1 MSKKS
6 PFTRC
11 SFAAAALLLALP
23 AAHAQTARAKG
34 APITAAIVSNYPPME
49 FKDPATGKLT
59 GFDVELG
66 EALAAKLGTTI
77 KWEETSFDQ
86 MLSSLATG
94 RVDIILSGM
103 TDLPARRDA
112 VKFID
117 YLKTGPQF
125 YVMKEHA
132 AEYANMAALCGK
144 KVGASRRTS
153 FPAEITKWSDDNCV
167 KAGKPPIAVTGTD
180 GSADARTQ
188 LRQGRLDAGVQGGET
203 LPYIMGQEPNTYVAI
218 GKPIAYQYT
227 GLAVTRKNDAL
238 VAELSDALAKLIA
251 DGSYAK
257 IAAKWGLQEFTLPKV
272 IIDSAN

>member
-1 MSKKS
+1 MSLS
-6 PFTRC
+6 LFQRL
-11 SFAAAALLLALP
+11 SLVAAAVALTAP
-23 AAHAQTARAKG
+23 AVHAQTARAKG
-34 APITAAIVSNYPPME
+34 APITAAIVANYPPME
-49 FKDPATGKLT
+49 FKDPATAKLT

-125 YVMKEHA
+125 YAMKERA
-132 AEYANMAALCGK
+132 AEFASMAALCGK

-153 FPAEITKWSDDNCV
+153 FPTEIAKWSDDNCV

-188 LRQGRLDAGVQGGET
+188 LRQGRLDAAVQGGET
-203 LPYIMGQEPNTYVAI
+203 LPYIMGQEANTYITV
-218 GKPIAYQYT
+218 GKPFTFQYV
-227 GLAVTRKNDAL
+227 GLAITRKNDGL
-238 VAELSDALAKLIA
+238 FAEMSEAMSKLIA

-257 IAAKWGLQEFTLPKV
+257 IAAKWGLQDFAVPKLIV
-272 IIDSAN
+272 DSAN

>member
-1 MSKKS
+1 MPLSLFHRS
-6 PFTRC
+6 
-11 SFAAAALLLALP
+11 SLVAAAVVLTMT
-23 AAHAQTARAKG
+23 AAHAQSGRAKG
-34 APITAAIVSNYPPME
+34 APITAAVVSNYPPLE
-49 FKDPATGKLT
+49 FKDPATAKLT

-66 EALAAKLGTTI
+66 EALAARLGTTI

-103 TDLPARRDA
+103 TDLPTRRDA

-125 YVMKEHA
+125 YAMKEHA
-132 AEYANMAALCGK
+132 ADFASMTGLCGK

-153 FPAEITKWSDDNCV
+153 FPAEIAKWSDDNCV
-167 KAGKPPIAVTGTD
+167 KAGKAPIAVSGTD

-188 LRQGRLDAGVQGGET
+188 LRQGRLDAAVQGGET
-203 LPYIMGQEPNTYVAI
+203 LPYIMGQEANTYVTV
-218 GKPIAYQYT
+218 GKPFTFQFV
-227 GLAVTRKNDAL
+227 GLAITRKNDGL
-238 VAELSDALAKLIA
+238 VAELSEAMTKLIA

-257 IAAKWGLQEFTLPKV
+257 IAAKWGLQDFTVPKL

>member
-1 MSKKS
+1 M
-6 PFTRC
+6 TC
-11 SFAAAALLLALP
+11 SQLARFSLLAAALLLVLP
-23 AAHAQTARAKG
+23 AAQAQTARAKG
-34 APITAAIVSNYPPME
+34 APISAAVVSNYPPLE
-49 FKDPATGKLT
+49 FKDPASGKLT
-59 GFDVELG
+59 GFDIDLG

-86 MLSSLATG
+86 MMSSLATG

-103 TDLPARRDA
+103 TDLPARREA

-125 YVMKEHA
+125 YVMKERA
-132 AEYANMAALCGK
+132 ADFSGMVALCGK

-153 FPAEITKWSDDNCV
+153 FPAEITKWSDEQCV
-167 KAGKPPIAVTGTD
+167 KAGKPPVNVTGTD

-188 LRQGRLDAGVQGGET
+188 LRQGRLDAAVQGGET
-203 LPYIMGQEPNTYVAI
+203 MPYIMGQEPNTFATVGKPFAFQYVGLAI
-218 GKPIAYQYT
+218 G
-227 GLAVTRKNDAL
+227 RKNEAL
-238 VAELSDALAKLIA
+238 VAELSDAMTKLIA

-257 IAAKWGLQEFTLPKV
+257 IAAKWGLADYALPKL